1 MTTHL
6 VWFRQDLRLHDNLAL
21 AAACR
26 NSSARVLALYIA
38 TPRQWATH
46 NMSPRQAELINA
58 QLNGLQIALA
68 EKGIPLLFREVD
80 DFVASVE
87 IVKQVCAENSVT
99 HLFYNY
105 QYEVNERARD
115 VEVERALRNVVCEGF
130 DDSVILP
137 PGAVMTGNH
146 EMYKVFTPGKC
157 AGSNARASGCRV
169 SGRCAVESRIDS
181 AAKCTAGMGSKSSR
195 IAGVMYAIWRAGA
208 GRNTTIAARAD
219 G

>member
-87 IVKQVCAENSVT
+87 IVKQVCAENSGKPVA
-99 HLFYNY
+99 FIN
-105 QYEVNERARD
+105 QDNERS
-115 VEVERALRNVVCEGF
+115 VRAHLKSGMREAGHFICNE
-130 DDSVILP
+130 
-137 PGAVMTGNH
+137 
-146 EMYKVFTPGKC
+146 TPYLLMI
-157 AGSNARASGCRV
+157 
-169 SGRCAVESRIDS
+169 GR
-181 AAKCTAGMGSKSSR
+181 
-195 IAGVMYAIWRAGA
+195 
-208 GRNTTIAARAD
+208 
-219 G
+219 